1 MPPAPTETLPDEP
14 TLREL
19 VESYQAPDL
28 DDVIPARHLRH
39 RTLERLDESHADD
52 V

>member
-1 MPPAPTETLPDEP
+1 MPTNETLPDEP
-14 TLREL
+14 TMREM

-28 DDVIPARHLRH
+28 DDIIPARYLRW
-39 RTLERLDESHADD
+39 RTLERLDESHEDD